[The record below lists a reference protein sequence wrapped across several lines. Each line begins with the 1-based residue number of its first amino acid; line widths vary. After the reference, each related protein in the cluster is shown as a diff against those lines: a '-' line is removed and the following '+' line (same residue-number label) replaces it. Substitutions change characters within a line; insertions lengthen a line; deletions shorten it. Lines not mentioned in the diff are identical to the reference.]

1 MTKKYTAVERRKEIS
16 DLMLN
21 EGFFSINKSALGRK
35 YGVSDV
41 MIGKDID
48 IIFKKMADE
57 KLEDTIKK
65 LHVGYMRVLSTSE
78 KLLLSEDENIK
89 LKAVNSYNQ
98 VVNEYIKFLKHV
110 AKVVE
115 YSKYDRENFLNSS

>member
-16 DLMLN
+16 DLILN
-21 EGFFSINKSALGRK
+21 EGLFSINKSALGRK

-48 IIFKKMADE
+48 IILKKIANE
-57 KLEDTIKK
+57 KIEDTINK
-65 LHVGYMRVLSTSE
+65 LYVGYMRNLSTIE
-78 KLLLSEDENIK
+78 KLLISKDENIK
-89 LKAVNSYNQ
+89 LKAANSYPQ
-98 VVNEYIKFLKHV
+98 VIDEYVKFLKHV